1 MRKTTWILTSAV
13 GIAAVSMLT
22 APTASAAVPLHTET
36 GTNSLKFTFV
46 NNDNDVTTCEA
57 YAAGPV
63 SFRTPATRVPARS
76 AASVGF
82 VDVPAG
88 NYVINWAC
96 RGFEQGKRTVTVS
109 GAPLTGVTPQQGVV
123 PSAPGRG
130 VGTGSAGSS

>member
-1 MRKTTWILTSAV
+1 MRTTIWTSIITAGAL
-13 GIAAVSMLT
+13 GIPLLT
-22 APTASAAVPLHTET
+22 APAAQAAVPLQTAT
-36 GTNSLKFTFV
+36 GTNSLTFTFV
-46 NNDNDVTTCEA
+46 NNDNDITTCEA

-76 AASVGF
+76 TASVGF

-88 NYVINWAC
+88 NYVINWSC

-109 GAPLTGVTPQQGVV
+109 GAALTGSVPRQG
-123 PSAPGRG
+123 SAPSTPGAG